1 MGQHLSCGRVGWSFG
16 SLGTRVVTIA
26 ALSALVAWIGFPT
39 PSVLYLVATI
49 LISHKVIQ
57 DIGAFT
63 EESPRQVDLFS
74 IFVIA
79 FLVIWI
85 AMVIPRGQVEPIRF
99 PCIESIC
106 VILPLA

>member
-1 MGQHLSCGRVGWSFG
+1 MGQHLLSRRDGWRIDSFG
-16 SLGTRVVTIA
+16 IRLVTIA
-26 ALSALVAWIGFPT
+26 ALSALVAWIAFPT
-39 PSVLYLVATI
+39 PSVLYLVATL

-63 EESPRQVDLFS
+63 EESPRRVDWFS
-74 IFVIA
+74 ILIIA

-85 AMVIPRGQVEPIRF
+85 AMVIPRAQAEPISV

-106 VILPLA
+106 VIRPVA